1 VPISLRDIPSNLAS
15 LSVEQMSQLA
25 RVQMRS
31 LSTDGG
37 LDLVAMSDTAIP
49 AFYAA
54 HLRHFQQLLQEG
66 EHGPYL
72 PPLNAS
78 SSLFSASF
86 HQAQQA
92 LMTRAAVPVRAEQD
106 IHQPLR
112 LPDMVIPHLN
122 LFQETDVISAV
133 VGVKSIMV
141 KVTNQKY
148 LTNWYRTTSPT
159 RQELIRL
166 HAAYQSLDMRL
177 QHLSPVEYTGSHK
190 PFDLNPK
197 LTIRHQPNAFL
208 KTFLPVQDEGM
219 SQHQM
224 SLNLKLLLGLPIPA
238 LLDSD
243 NVCPCGQNHDFHGY
257 HRLICKQNA
266 GRAN

>member
-1 VPISLRDIPSNLAS
+1 MIP
-15 LSVEQMSQLA
+15 
-25 RVQMRS
+25 
-31 LSTDGG
+31 TDW
-37 LDLVAMSDTAIP
+37 LFLKHS
-49 AFYAA
+49 FYAA
-54 HLRHFQQLLQEG
+54 HLRHFRQLLQEG

-92 LMTRAAVPVRAEQD
+92 LMIRDPVPDGAEKD
-106 IHQPLR
+106 IYQPLV

-122 LFQETDVISAV
+122 LFQETDVTSAV

-148 LTNWYRTTSPT
+148 LTNWYRTTSPS

-166 HAAYQSLDMRL
+166 RAAYQSVDTRL
-177 QHLSPVEYTGSHK
+177 QHLSLVEYTGSHK

-197 LTIRHQPNAFL
+197 LTIRHQPNAFI
-208 KTFLPVQDEGM
+208 KTFWPVQDEGL

-224 SLNLKLLLGLPIPA
+224 SVYLNLLLGQHIQILLLCALVVRIMTFMDIIASTANRMLDELIELP
-238 LLDSD
+238 
-243 NVCPCGQNHDFHGY
+243 N
-257 HRLICKQNA
+257 RLCF
-266 GRAN
+266 R